1 MNDVS
6 RPSSSS
12 VGRPHLLRL
21 PLELFL
27 LIFSF
32 ADRRT
37 LFALRSTSLTF
48 YEFVTPD
55 LYRTAHFDDLPHP
68 SSLPIDPLAK
78 RLLDLALNSVQT
90 LHLTLPRRKST
101 QRTFAIIYL
110 PNLQHLFIHHS
121 ETTDCTLLSLSCC
134 ADFLSSLDP
143 LSLTFSLSSAS
154 RSRYWDAWELDTLH
168 TRSWTAGW
176 GRLEDIVFRGGILYE
191 PHIPST
197 EYNPKDVVALAGNL
211 DERPLGTSPPRVT
224 YDVRTVGKAGLD
236 ASNWPGDLYGFNPT
250 DWPNVKSII
259 QTLTEETRAWL
270 EEELVWLEE
279 VYRSR
284 VEIRLEDKAEG
295 EAVLADMG
303 FWRGGGLSEL

>member
-1 MNDVS
+1 MNDAFS
-6 RPSSSS
+6 PSSSS
-12 VGRPHLLRL
+12 VKRPHLLRL
-21 PLELFL
+21 PLELLL

-32 ADRRT
+32 ADRRA

-48 YEFVTPD
+48 YEIVTPD
-55 LYRTAHFDDLPHP
+55 LYRTAHFNDLPHP

-154 RSRYWDAWELDTLH
+154 RSRYWDAWELDSLH

-224 YDVRTVGKAGLD
+224 YDVRTVGKSGLD
-236 ASNWPGDLYGFNPT
+236 AANWPAMMYGFNPD
-250 DWPNVKSII
+250 DWPNVQSII
-259 QTLTEETRAWL
+259 QTYSEEMMGWL
-270 EEELVWLEE
+270 EEEVEE
-279 VYRSR
+279 ENRWR

-295 EAVLADMG
+295 DAMLAEMR
-303 FWRGGGLSEL
+303 FWRGGGL

>member
-12 VGRPHLLRL
+12 VERPHLLRL

-32 ADRRT
+32 ADRPT

-48 YEFVTPD
+48 YELVTPY

-101 QRTFAIIYL
+101 QRTFAIIHL
-110 PNLQHLFIHHS
+110 PNLEHLFIHHS
-121 ETTDCTLLSLSCC
+121 ETTDRTLLSLSYC

-143 LSLTFSLSSAS
+143 LSITFSLPSSS
-154 RSRYWDAWELDTLH
+154 RPRYWDAWELDSLH
-168 TRSWTAGW
+168 TRSWMAGW
-176 GRLEDIVFRGGILYE
+176 GRLEDDIFQGGILYE

-197 EYNPKDVVALAGNL
+197 EYDPQDLIAFAGNL
-211 DERPLGTSPPRVT
+211 DERPLGPTPPRVT

-236 ASNWPGDLYGFNPT
+236 ASNWPGDMYGFNPT
-250 DWPNVKSII
+250 DWPNVKSVI
-259 QTLTEETRAWL
+259 
-270 EEELVWLEE
+270 
-279 VYRSR
+279 
-284 VEIRLEDKAEG
+284 
-295 EAVLADMG
+295 
-303 FWRGGGLSEL
+303 